1 MTSQADNKKTQGKSA
16 AAYLLL
22 PMALAG
28 LLAMLGAATYPSAGE
43 LPAQKSPATS
53 KAAGRAHALNLPAS
67 AAVAAV
73 PNPSPDLDSRL
84 KELEA
89 TQKALY
95 SSWLDGQRKTIDW
108 WLAFLA
114 IMMGVLALAGV
125 AIPYLMGRKDK
136 ELMTQ
141 LLKEADK
148 AVADAQQQLHNIK
161 TAALEVGQHRERAR
175 ADAAAIA
182 AIKDATSGQEQTEEK
197 KSELA
202 AAAKQVK
209 EDPQASQ
216 SDKLRAE
223 AVQAATDKDTEKA
236 YRLWAAVVALEPTD
250 HVAQFNT
257 GYWAQMQAEKETE
270 TPQRTRFWLQEA
282 ARAYAQALQI
292 KPDMHAAASNWGSA
306 LNDEAQALAGSD
318 LPAAR
323 ALWLQAGQRYA
334 QALQIKPDKHEAA
347 SNWGI
352 ALVAEAKALA
362 AGDLPAARALW
373 LQAGQRYAQTLQIKP
388 DMHDAAFNWG
398 HALAAEAQA
407 LAGCDLP
414 AARVLWLQA
423 GRRYGQAL
431 QIKPDM
437 HEAAQNWGNALM
449 HEWSA
454 LVATDTNAASE
465 ILERAITLLQSH
477 AQSAPA
483 VVAYNLACCF
493 ALKGDV
499 PEALKWLDCD
509 TRAGTLPA
517 KLKTQTDKGFDGIRD
532 DSRFIAWFNKLEK

>member
-22 PMALAG
+22 PLALAG

-53 KAAGRAHALNLPAS
+53 KAAGRADAVNLPAS
-67 AAVAAV
+67 AAMAAA

-125 AIPYLMGRKDK
+125 AIPFLMGRKNK
-136 ELMTQ
+136 ELMDQ
-141 LLKEADK
+141 LLQDARQMATETRYQLVEIK
-148 AVADAQQQLHNIK
+148 AAAVDAKKYRDATQEN
-161 TAALEVGQHRERAR
+161 LEVSTRILRAAR
-175 ADAAAIA
+175 SD
-182 AIKDATSGQEQTEEK
+182 QEQTPEK

-202 AAAKQVK
+202 AAAKQVI
-209 EDPQASQ
+209 EDTQASQ

-292 KPDMHAAASNWGSA
+292 KPDMHAAASNWGNALAAEALALAGSDLPAARVLWLQAGQRYAQALHIKPDMHEAAFNWGSA
-306 LNDEAQALAGSD
+306 LDNEAQALAGSD

-323 ALWLQAGQRYA
+323 
-334 QALQIKPDKHEAA
+334 
-347 SNWGI
+347 
-352 ALVAEAKALA
+352 
-362 AGDLPAARALW
+362 
-373 LQAGQRYAQTLQIKP
+373 
-388 DMHDAAFNWG
+388 
-398 HALAAEAQA
+398 
-407 LAGCDLP
+407 
-414 AARVLWLQA
+414 VL
-423 GRRYGQAL
+423 
-431 QIKPDM
+431 
-437 HEAAQNWGNALM
+437 
-449 HEWSA
+449 
-454 LVATDTNAASE
+454 
-465 ILERAITLLQSH
+465 
-477 AQSAPA
+477 
-483 VVAYNLACCF
+483 
-493 ALKGDV
+493 
-499 PEALKWLDCD
+499 
-509 TRAGTLPA
+509 
-517 KLKTQTDKGFDGIRD
+517 
-532 DSRFIAWFNKLEK
+532 

>member
-22 PMALAG
+22 PLALAG
-28 LLAMLGAATYPSAGE
+28 LLAMLGAADYPSAGE
-43 LPAQKSPATS
+43 LPAQKSPSTARS
-53 KAAGRAHALNLPAS
+53 AGLAHAVNLPAS
-67 AAVAAV
+67 AAMAAL

-136 ELMTQ
+136 ELMDQ
-141 LLKEADK
+141 LLQ
-148 AVADAQQQLHNIK
+148 DARQMATETRHQLVEIK
-161 TAALEVGQHRERAR
+161 
-175 ADAAAIA
+175 AAAVDAKRHRDTTQENAEASGRILRA
-182 AIKDATSGQEQTEEK
+182 ATSGQEQTPEK

-209 EDPQASQ
+209 EDTQASQ

-282 ARAYAQALQI
+282 ARAYAQALHI
-292 KPDMHAAASNWGSA
+292 KPDKHESASNWGAA
-306 LNDEAQALAGSD
+306 LAAEAQALADSD

-323 ALWLQAGQRYA
+323 ALWLQAGQRFA
-334 QALQIKPDKHEAA
+334 QALQIKPDMHAAA
-347 SNWGI
+347 S
-352 ALVAEAKALA
+352 
-362 AGDLPAARALW
+362 
-373 LQAGQRYAQTLQIKP
+373 
-388 DMHDAAFNWG
+388 NWG

-407 LAGCDLP
+407 L
-414 AARVLWLQA
+414 
-423 GRRYGQAL
+423 
-431 QIKPDM
+431 
-437 HEAAQNWGNALM
+437 
-449 HEWSA
+449 
-454 LVATDTNAASE
+454 VATDANAASE

-499 PEALKWLDCD
+499 PEALKWLECD
-509 TRAGTLPA
+509 ARADTLP
-517 KLKTQTDKGFDGIRD
+517 LKSKIQTDRDFDGIRG

>member
-22 PMALAG
+22 PLALAG

-43 LPAQKSPATS
+43 LPAQKSPATARS
-53 KAAGRAHALNLPAS
+53 AGLAHAVNLPAS
-67 AAVAAV
+67 AAMAAL
-73 PNPSPDLDSRL
+73 PNPSPDLNSRL

-148 AVADAQQQLHNIK
+148 AVADAQQQLNNIK
-161 TAALEVGQHRERAR
+161 NAALEVGQHRERAR
-175 ADAAAIA
+175 EDAAAIA

-202 AAAKQVK
+202 AAAMQVK

-216 SDKLRAE
+216 IDKLRAE
-223 AVQAATDKDTEKA
+223 AVQAAAQNNAENA

-257 GYWAQMQAEKETE
+257 GYWAQMQAEKEKD

-292 KPDMHAAASNWGSA
+292 KPDMHAAASNWGNALAAEALALAGSDLPAARALWLQAGQRYAQALQIKPDMHDAAFNWGHALAAEAKALENSDLPAASA
-306 LNDEAQALAGSD
+306 LWLQAGQRFAQALHIKPDMHDAASNWGSALADEAQALAGSD

-334 QALQIKPDKHEAA
+334 QALQIKPDKHVAA
-347 SNWGI
+347 RNWGT
-352 ALVAEAKALA
+352 ALL
-362 AGDLPAARALW
+362 
-373 LQAGQRYAQTLQIKP
+373 
-388 DMHDAAFNWG
+388 
-398 HALAAEAQA
+398 
-407 LAGCDLP
+407 
-414 AARVLWLQA
+414 
-423 GRRYGQAL
+423 
-431 QIKPDM
+431 
-437 HEAAQNWGNALM
+437 HER
-449 HEWSA
+449 SA

-499 PEALKWLDCD
+499 PETLKWLECCA
-509 TRAGTLPA
+509 RAGSLPA
-517 KLKTQTDKGFDGIRD
+517 KSPIQTDKDFDGIRD